1 MLHGQRNSIH
11 KHTGWAGKIG
21 PKKVGWGNRTHKKT
35 AQKHLSHI
43 YRAGEK
49 NIRGGCFFSP
59 TTRRRKASTAR
70 IILILLVGLAS
81 NFCPPSKRSVYR
93 KKAPACAHTKDI
105 ARAEKLRDCRL
116 AAKRGWS
123 PRARFRE
130 CFFPGRGKTDGFPRP
145 ALYMYAHRR
154 YSYTAGNKIIDFTG
168 RTPLGPF
175 PIEKAGERPRRK

>member
-1 MLHGQRNSIH
+1 MVFFPHNEKAES
-11 KHTGWAGKIG
+11 KHSAH
-21 PKKVGWGNRTHKKT
+21 N
-35 AQKHLSHI
+35 
-43 YRAGEK
+43 
-49 NIRGGCFFSP
+49 NN
-59 TTRRRKASTAR
+59 
-70 IILILLVGLAS
+70 LLVGLAS

-105 ARAEKLRDCRL
+105 ARAAKLRDCRL

-175 PIEKAGERPRRK
+175 PIEKAGERPRGK